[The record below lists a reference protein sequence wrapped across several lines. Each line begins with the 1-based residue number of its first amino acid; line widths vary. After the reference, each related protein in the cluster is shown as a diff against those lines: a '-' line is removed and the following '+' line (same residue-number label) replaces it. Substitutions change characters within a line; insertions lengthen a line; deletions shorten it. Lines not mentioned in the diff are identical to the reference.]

1 MNCTF
6 FSVDSSSLSI
16 AAYPAHSITLQRI
29 LSISSGGIA
38 HSSATSDGTACR
50 ERFRTMSGVAGGN
63 HGRTMS
69 AGRATDNCTAL
80 PVAKKQMT

>member
-6 FSVDSSSLSI
+6 FSVDSISLSI
-16 AAYPAHSITLQRI
+16 AAYPAHSTPQRI

-50 ERFRTMSGVAGGN
+50 EPFRTMLGMIGRI

-69 AGRATDNCTAL
+69 AGRATHNCTAL
-80 PVAKKQMT
+80 PTAKKQMT

>member
-16 AAYPAHSITLQRI
+16 AAYPAHGITLQRI
-29 LSISSGGIA
+29 LCNSSGGIP

-50 ERFRTMSGVAGGN
+50 ERFRTMLGMVGGN
-63 HGRTMS
+63 HDRTMS
-69 AGRATDNCTAL
+69 AGRATHNCTAL
-80 PVAKKQMT
+80 PTAKKQMT

>member
-50 ERFRTMSGVAGGN
+50 ERFRTMLGMIGGN
-63 HGRTMS
+63 DGRTMS
-69 AGRATDNCTAL
+69 AGRATHYCTAL
-80 PVAKKQMT
+80 PAAKKQLT